1 MFICYLLLLFSHP
14 ATSDSATPWTTA
26 CQASLSLTIF
36 WSLHKFV
43 FIALVMPS
51 SHLILWSPLLFLPSI
66 FPSTRDFSNEPSF
79 RIRWPKY
86 WSFSFSPSSEYSGL
100 ISLQVD
106 WFDLL
111 AVQETFRSLLQH
123 QSLKASYKRIL
134 FPKELKKIIKLLLT
148 PLHFIFDDIFIIL
161 YTFINFVLF
170 LWQFFKEIEHI
181 LNWLNCKYQ
190 STEVKVSLSA
200 YLMVCI
206 IVLIKLSL

>member
-1 MFICYLLLLFSHP
+1 MFTCYLLFNHP
-14 ATSDSATPWTTA
+14 VTSDSATPWTTA

-51 SHLILWSPLLFLPSI
+51 SHLILWRPLLLLPSI

-86 WSFSFSPSSEYSGL
+86 WSFSFSLGPSSEYSGL
-100 ISLQVD
+100 ISLQID

-161 YTFINFVLF
+161 
-170 LWQFFKEIEHI
+170 
-181 LNWLNCKYQ
+181 
-190 STEVKVSLSA
+190 
-200 YLMVCI
+200 
-206 IVLIKLSL
+206 

>member
-1 MFICYLLLLFSHP
+1 MVTCYLLLLFSHP
-14 ATSDSATPWTTA
+14 VTSDSATPWTTA

-51 SHLILWSPLLFLPSI
+51 SHLILWRPLLFLPSI

-79 RIRWPKY
+79 QIRWPKY

-123 QSLKASYKRIL
+123 QSLKTSYKRIL
-134 FPKELKKIIKLLLT
+134 FPKELKKNIKLLLT
-148 PLHFIFDDIFIIL
+148 PLYFIFDDIFIIL

-206 IVLIKLSL
+206 LVLIKLSL

>member
-1 MFICYLLLLFSHP
+1 MFTCYLLFSHP
-14 ATSDSATPWTTA
+14 VTSDSATPWTTA

-51 SHLILWSPLLFLPSI
+51 SHLILWRPLLLLPSI
-66 FPSTRDFSNEPSF
+66 FPSTMDFSNEPSF

-86 WSFSFSPSSEYSGL
+86 WSFSFSLSPSSEYSGL
-100 ISLQVD
+100 ISLQID

-161 YTFINFVLF
+161 
-170 LWQFFKEIEHI
+170 
-181 LNWLNCKYQ
+181 
-190 STEVKVSLSA
+190 
-200 YLMVCI
+200 
-206 IVLIKLSL
+206 

>member
-79 RIRWPKY
+79 QIRWPKY

-123 QSLKASYKRIL
+123 QSLKTSYKRIL

-161 YTFINFVLF
+161 YTFINFVLY

-206 IVLIKLSL
+206 LVLIKLSL